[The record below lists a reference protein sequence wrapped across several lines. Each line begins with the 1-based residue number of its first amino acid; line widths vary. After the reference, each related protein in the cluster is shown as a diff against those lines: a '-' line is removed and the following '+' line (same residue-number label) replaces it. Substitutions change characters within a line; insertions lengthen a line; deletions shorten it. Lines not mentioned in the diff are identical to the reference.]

1 MSAIELSEIET
12 RRKAIRLPLREL
24 APLVPCGHNAVA
36 AALKGKSSPHA
47 VTRQAIEQAIAR
59 EEQRMRDYLLGLHP
73 LAQGAGA
80 GAGT

>member
-1 MSAIELSEIET
+1 MSATEMIEIET

-47 VTRQAIEQAIAR
+47 VTRQAIEQAVSG
-59 EEQRMRDYLLGLHP
+59 EERRLRDYLLGLHP

-80 GAGT
+80 AT